1 MLHCELRA
9 VRSSNE
15 RVAVCPLT
23 LRHQSLQTLQCEYYL
38 KIYGYAE
45 TSRVNLTNNMMFGT
59 EGGQLYHWMSR
70 FQNKNTC
77 KSKLSKLYS
86 TTTPLIPI
94 RWRRCELKYKA
105 LNNGKSD
112 GMCYVKNR
120 KKNWSNI
127 LVEYDF
133 WERSVPWFLVKRAV
147 LWYTGIYLLEEL

>member
-23 LRHQSLQTLQCEYYL
+23 LRHQSLQMLQCEYYL

-59 EGGQLYHWMSR
+59 EGGQLHHWMSR

-77 KSKLSKLYS
+77 AS
-86 TTTPLIPI
+86 TERILLDNNSSIPI

-105 LNNGKSD
+105 LNNGQSD
-112 GMCYVKNR
+112 GMRYVKNR

-133 WERSVPWFLVKRAV
+133 WVRSVPWFLVKSAV
-147 LWYTGIYLLEEL
+147 PWCTGIYLLEEL